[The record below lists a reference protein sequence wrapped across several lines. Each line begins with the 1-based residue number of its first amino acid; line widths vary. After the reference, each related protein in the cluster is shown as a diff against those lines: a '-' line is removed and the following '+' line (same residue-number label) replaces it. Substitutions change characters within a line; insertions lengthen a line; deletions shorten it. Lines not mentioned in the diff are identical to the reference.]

1 VATYNFDADLATAK
15 ATEQRLADYLVKR
28 YGMEL
33 LGIGSNSDYDLL
45 MQTKDGKQFSI
56 EVKEDFMCEK
66 TGNVAVEYWSRGKA
80 SGISVTVADYYFYV
94 IHEPLR
100 LTVNSI
106 KTDLLKRL
114 IITKQY
120 FSEVS
125 GGDAGSDTKNYLF
138 KLEVIKKHFKEIYPH
153 G

>member
-1 VATYNFDADLATAK
+1 MNYEFRADLAMAK
-15 ATEQRLADYLVKR
+15 ATEQRLADYLVRKFD
-28 YGMEL
+28 MEL
-33 LGIGSNSDYDLL
+33 LGIGSGSDYDLL
-45 MQTKDGKQFSI
+45 MQTKSGRQFSI

-106 KTDLLKRL
+106 KTDALKNI

-120 FSEVS
+120 FTEVS
-125 GGDAGSDTKNYLF
+125 GGDAGSDTKSYLF
-138 KLEVIKKHFKEIYPH
+138 KLNVIKKHFKEIYPH

>member
-1 VATYNFDADLATAK
+1 MNYEFRADLAMAK
-15 ATEQRLADYLVKR
+15 ATEQRLADYLVRKFD
-28 YGMEL
+28 MEL
-33 LGIGSNSDYDLL
+33 LDIGSGSDYDLL
-45 MQTKDGKQFSI
+45 MQTKSGRQFSI

-106 KTDLLKRL
+106 KTDALKNI

-120 FSEVS
+120 FTEVS
-125 GGDAGSDTKNYLF
+125 GGDAGSDTKSYLF
-138 KLEVIKKHFKEIYPH
+138 KLNVIKKHFKEIYPH